1 MPATIEAYGRPGRP
15 ALLCCLENRLQG
27 ANLSVQ
33 TALVTRCLVLVYQA
47 FSGHGIEYRNRGGVG
62 VRRGSFVTR
71 VNRCDNTLNMST
83 HHRTHAGVAG
93 TSCFRLT
100 STFFCLGGVRQV
112 SLLKKLKIEKLKIQ
126 PNSIVRALTVVNQS
140 IGCRSQNGANTCALA
155 IKTGS
160 VVQADTW
167 PAEYFAVCLSL
178 IHI

>member
-33 TALVTRCLVLVYQA
+33 TALISRCLVLVYQA

-71 VNRCDNTLNMST
+71 VYRCDNTLNMST

-100 STFFCLGGVRQV
+100 STFLRLGGVCQLF
-112 SLLKKLKIEKLKIQ
+112 LLGKVVNGKLKIQ
-126 PNSIVRALTVVNQS
+126 PSSIVR
-140 IGCRSQNGANTCALA
+140 
-155 IKTGS
+155 GS
-160 VVQADTW
+160 VFVNR
-167 PAEYFAVCLSL
+167 PATCSARDFAEQHTALQSNARETA
-178 IHI
+178 